1 LEPRA
6 IALVALPI
14 KQAIVHTV
22 VGGLFAKCVVLNL
35 VLIWRKSTGDEVAPE
50 PGAPGTALLCFGVL
64 FASLTIGGGVGDLHY
79 SIRVMGH
86 DLQEVF
92 VGRKSL
98 EIVNGF
104 GAGKGRCHDSGR

>member
-1 LEPRA
+1 
-6 IALVALPI
+6 
-14 KQAIVHTV
+14 
-22 VGGLFAKCVVLNL
+22 
-35 VLIWRKSTGDEVAPE
+35 
-50 PGAPGTALLCFGVL
+50 LCFGVL